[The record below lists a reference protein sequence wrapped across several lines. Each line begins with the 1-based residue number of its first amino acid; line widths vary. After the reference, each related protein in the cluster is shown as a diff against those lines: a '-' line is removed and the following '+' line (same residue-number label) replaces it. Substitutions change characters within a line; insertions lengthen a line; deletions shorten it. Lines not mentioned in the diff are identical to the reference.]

1 MMNNGE
7 DSVRISQQN
16 SVPDGVEIRSYTF
29 SYYNGGQ
36 ITREQERAQT
46 TGGMHSL
53 QSGEEGISKMTY
65 INHPD
70 QVLEADSKIFH
81 MLDSRILVL
90 GDNVVSG
97 EISTPNFPDNYPN
110 GSDISW
116 MIAYPEGHTIDL
128 NIVEFETEKCCDHL
142 IVYDGMNTSTSNALA
157 IVDGVIEG
165 NDSSIASTGNALF
178 LRFSSDCLISRSGFR
193 ATFVNIPPIPPTP
206 MPCGS
211 VILSSEDSGFVLSPN
226 YPEPYDGGMNCTWE
240 ILTSNT
246 TRVEFTVDNFN
257 TNDYDRLFIY
267 DGTPSNPGDLL
278 ATLYGSVSSGYS
290 VNANSNNAFLVFN
303 SNSSSSPSNGFNISY
318 EGIIYHEPTTTPVET
333 TTDLSYNPQCHGT
346 QYLTEAPGI
355 LSPGYFVPNAYPNDV
370 DCQWRITYPGYISMK
385 FWVHD
390 FSIEYNY
397 DWVRIYNGFGTDS
410 SNLLAQLTG
419 FIEDH
424 VLVATTSS
432 PDATLHFQSD
442 RVGTDKGFYF
452 HVYAGDPDPSLYTT
466 NVPEVPTEPAA
477 GTCSE
482 TVYLTNYTG
491 YISPPGYPSD
501 QYENDLD
508 CRFSIQTPPGTF
520 VRMTI
525 EFFELAMDDYLYIHD
540 GPAVNSTVT
549 HTLNGHIPPYTYSA
563 DMSSNSALVQF
574 VSNSQNTDWGFNI
587 RYKPEPPIVYDSCGA
602 DIYLLDGIVQSPNY
616 PNGYADL
623 LDCYW
628 TVYASSGKC
637 VLFTVIDF
645 MTESCCDYV
654 DIRDGTPSHPSPNR
668 LAHIS
673 GDDYHFPKA
682 EILSTTSTAF
692 MNFYSDSSI
701 TEKGFSMKFSE
712 VNCDYQA
719 SPSRGIAPSN
729 TLNVDPYPQ
738 KSNERN
744 RAREHERGS
753 NIIGRNLWPKSTNR
767 QEKGRPIDNKD

>member
-1 MMNNGE
+1 M
-7 DSVRISQQN
+7 
-16 SVPDGVEIRSYTF
+16 Y
-29 SYYNGGQ
+29 
-36 ITREQERAQT
+36 
-46 TGGMHSL
+46 SL
-53 QSGEEGISKMTY
+53 QPGEEGISKMTY

-116 MIAYPEGHTIDL
+116 MIAYPEGHTIVLD
-128 NIVEFETEKCCDHL
+128 IVEFETEKCCDHL
-142 IVYDGMNTSTSNALA
+142 IVYDGMNTSLSNVLA
-157 IVDGVIEG
+157 IFDGVIEG

-211 VILSSEDSGFVLSPN
+211 VLLSSEDSGFVLSPN
-226 YPEPYDGGMNCTWE
+226 YPEPYDDGMNCTWE
-240 ILTSNT
+240 IQTSNT
-246 TRVEFTVDNFN
+246 TRVEITVDNFN

-278 ATLYGSVSSGYS
+278 ATLCGSVSSGYS
-290 VNANSNNAFLVFN
+290 VNAKSNNAFLVFN

-318 EGIIYHEPTTTPVET
+318 EGIIYHEPTTTPVEI
-333 TTDLSYNPQCHGT
+333 TTDSSYNPQCYGT
-346 QYLTEAPGI
+346 QYLTGAPDI
-355 LSPGYFVPNAYPNDV
+355 SSPGYIVPNAYPNDV
-370 DCQWRITYPGYISMK
+370 DCQWRIQTYPGYISMK
-385 FWVHD
+385 FWVHY

-410 SNLLAQLTG
+410 SNLIVQLTG

-442 RVGTDKGFYF
+442 RIGTDKGFYF

-466 NVPEVPTEPAA
+466 NIPEVPTEPAV

-491 YISPPGYPSD
+491 YISSPGYPGD
-501 QYENDLD
+501 YYENNLD
-508 CRFSIQTPPGTF
+508 CRFSVQTPDGTY
-520 VRMTI
+520 VRLVI
-525 EFFELAMDDYLYIHD
+525 EFFELATDDYLYIHD
-540 GPAVNSTVT
+540 GPAIDSKVT
-549 HTLNGHIPPYTYSA
+549 HLLSYSIPPYTYTA
-563 DMSSNSALVQF
+563 DMSSNSTFVRF
-574 VSNSQNTDWGFNI
+574 VSNSQNTNYGFNI
-587 RYKPEPPIVYDSCGA
+587 RYKPEPPIVYNSCGA

-616 PNGYADL
+616 PGDYADD

-645 MTESCCDYV
+645 LTEMCCDYV
-654 DIRDGTPSHPSPNR
+654 DIRDGTPDQPSPNR
-668 LAHIS
+668 LVHMS
-673 GDDYHFPKA
+673 GDQSHSPSV
-682 EILSTTSTAF
+682 EILSETSTAF
-692 MNFYSDSSI
+692 MNFYSDGSVS
-701 TEKGFSMKFSE
+701 ERGFSMKFSVVE
-712 VNCDYQA
+712 CDNQA
-719 SPSRGIAPSN
+719 SRIIAPAN
-729 TLNVDPYPQ
+729 TLNADPY
-738 KSNERN
+738 R
-744 RAREHERGS
+744 
-753 NIIGRNLWPKSTNR
+753 
-767 QEKGRPIDNKD
+767 